1 MWSVASAESGSLH
14 QMGRWMKFW
23 CRRYYSQV
31 PWAIQNSKF
40 KIQNWGLRAV
50 NFPLSTFLFQLSTFN
65 FQLST
70 FISYKTPVT
79 GASFHQSRKA
89 EERSLKTN
97 LSVEMPIGT
106 RFRST
111 VAWRETTLPSL
122 ILSTKL
128 PRYHI
133 IERLFF
139 TKPDNFSTQ
148 NLVYKINYFIFA
160 SSEGLSST

>member
-1 MWSVASAESGSLH
+1 MWNVASAESGSLH

-31 PWAIQNSKF
+31 PWQF
-40 KIQNWGLRAV
+40 KIQDSRLGLTRG
-50 NFPLSTFLFQLSTFN
+50 NFSSFLFP
-65 FQLST
+65 LST

-133 IERLFF
+133 IEKIIF